1 MTTQA
6 AEADSSSPG
15 ILDVLADA
23 LADHEA
29 GWSMGSF
36 GVLAEFH
43 QAEGEKAVV
52 DNIRELTRA
61 TERGA
66 IWLDR
71 DAVTRAVPVAYEQ
84 LSKAPKRWGQGL
96 ALCLPPDACRMTGRT
111 ALTRVGPDKDAIRAQ
126 DRDAVLFDM
135 GLGLVQCDFHVR
147 TSDASLIE
155 VLSAN
160 EGRSLFE
167 ADNPSMSA
175 ILKSHP
181 HRVAITP
188 LGRIEVSQ
196 KIGGPD
202 TGGRSPL
209 GPHTHVLPKLM
220 ASGKT
225 HAGNTTLPKDL
236 IPCAYLHPGNPL
248 INAIGEARPFE
259 ASLAESFDRIYDAFA
274 PSELCQVK
282 HRLKRAV
289 AHRTNPAAFNEPTS
303 RAGRIAL
310 RVGLRQ
316 LMQKAQMVRCP
327 DEVELLKSWR
337 RHFDTATAEFSEA
350 DEQADH
356 HR

>member
-6 AEADSSSPG
+6 VEADSNSLG

-23 LADHEA
+23 LSDHEA

-43 QAEGEKAVV
+43 QNDGEKAIV
-52 DNIRELTRA
+52 DDINELTRA
-61 TERGA
+61 TQRGA
-66 IWLDR
+66 IRLDR
-71 DAVTRAVPVAYEQ
+71 DAATSALPVAYEQ
-84 LSKAPKRWGQGL
+84 LSKAPERWGQGL
-96 ALCLPPDACRMTGRT
+96 ALCLPLDACTMTGRT
-111 ALTRVGPDKDAIRAQ
+111 VLTRVGADKNAIRAQ

-155 VLSAN
+155 ILSAN
-160 EGRSLFE
+160 EGRSLFD
-167 ADNPSMSA
+167 AGNPSMPA

-188 LGRIEVSQ
+188 LGRIEVFQ

-225 HAGNTTLPKDL
+225 HAGNTTIPKDL
-236 IPCAYLHPGNPL
+236 VPCAYLHPGNPL
-248 INAIGEARPFE
+248 VNAVGELRSFE
-259 ASLAESFDRIYDAFA
+259 PLLAESFDRIYDAFA
-274 PSELCQVK
+274 PSKLRDIK

-289 AHRTNPAAFNEPTS
+289 ADRTSTEGFDEPTS
-303 RAGRIAL
+303 RAGRITL

-316 LMQKAQMVRCP
+316 LIQKAQVAGCP
-327 DEVELLKSWR
+327 DQIELLKSWC
-337 RHFDTATAEFSEA
+337 RHFDTATAEFSEP

-356 HR
+356 HG